1 MPVKMIALDLD
12 GTALNSEGKITER
25 TEQAIRAAAAK
36 GVHVVI
42 STGRAFT
49 SLPEDVRKIDVIK
62 YAITSNG
69 SHIVA
74 MRTGKPLY
82 SEYLSPVAALRA
94 AELAEELD
102 TYIEIFID
110 GQAYIDEEYYNH
122 IAKYGCDYRNADYVL
137 WSRKPVKD
145 IIGMLRENKDKIENI
160 NFCFRTLDI
169 LEESRPVV
177 EAIPEAIITSSFK
190 NNLEVGGIKATKIN
204 AVIDLMRRLGVM
216 ESELMCC
223 GDAPNDI
230 TMLRAAG
237 IGVAMGNAWGGT
249 KDYAD
254 YVTSSNDEDGVAEA
268 IEKFVLNA

>member
-1 MPVKMIALDLD
+1 MAIKMIAIDLD
-12 GTALNSEGKITER
+12 GTALNSAGKITEK
-25 TEQAIRAAAAK
+25 TEKAIRAAAEK

-42 STGRAFT
+42 STGRAYT
-49 SLPEDVRKIDVIK
+49 SLPEDVKRIEVIK

-74 MRTGKPLY
+74 MRTGKALY
-82 SEYLSPVAALRA
+82 SEYLSPEAALRA
-94 AELAEELD
+94 ADLAEELD
-102 TYIEIFID
+102 THLEIFID

-122 IAKYGCDYRNADYVL
+122 IAKYGCEYRNAEYVL
-137 WSRKPVKD
+137 WSRKPVRD
-145 IIGMLRENKDKIENI
+145 INGMLRDNRDKIENI
-160 NFCFRTLDI
+160 NFCFRDLDTL
-169 LEESRPVV
+169 EASRP
-177 EAIPEAIITSSFK
+177 AIESIPDSIITSSIR
-190 NNLEVGGIKATKIN
+190 NNLEVGGKKATKIN

-230 TMLRAAG
+230 SMLRAAG

-254 YVTSSNDEDGVAEA
+254 YVTASNDEDGVAEA